1 MVITAHH
8 QTTSERLVAL
18 VDIRLL
24 KGVCRQ
30 AIVAQDLLN
39 LQTVPTP
46 NILAQNI
53 QKLKDRSGLL
63 WRPVVWHAVV
73 CRAIPTLRTNRGSR
87 LSRLSACHD
96 FFALAA
102 GLLRSAAFCATRSKA
117 SLRR

>member
-1 MVITAHH
+1 MVTAAHH
-8 QTTSERLVAL
+8 LTTSERLSAL
-18 VDIRLL
+18 IDIRLV
-24 KGVCRQ
+24 KEVRGH

-63 WRPVVWHAVV
+63 WRPVGWHAVV